1 MKKCVMSLL
10 FFLCLG
16 NNIKTFAQ
24 SQEAKQLLL
33 DVEKLAS
40 LKNILADLKKG
51 YVVVSEGYNTIRNI
65 SEGNFNLHE
74 TFLNSLLQISPTVR
88 NYKRIADIINAQVK
102 IVSEYKTA
110 FRKFQTSNLFNPDEI
125 PYLGKVY
132 SNLFNQ
138 SVKNLDD
145 LAMVITAGK
154 LRMSDDERLSA
165 IDEIWKEVQDERM
178 FLRHF
183 NNNTK
188 ILALQRAKE
197 QNELSIINQLYDINH

>member
-1 MKKCVMSLL
+1 MSLL
-10 FFLCLG
+10 FFLCLW
-16 NNIKTFAQ
+16 NNSKTFAQ

-33 DVEKLAS
+33 NVEKLAS
-40 LKNILADLKKG
+40 LKNILTDLKKG
-51 YVVVSEGYNTIRNI
+51 YVVLSEGYNTIRNI

-88 NYKRIADIINAQVK
+88 NYKRIADIINAQIK
-102 IVSEYKTA
+102 LVSEYKTT
-110 FRKFQTSNLFNPDEI
+110 FRKFQESNLFNPGEI
-125 PYLGKVY
+125 EYLGKVY

-165 IDEIWKEVQDERM
+165 IDEIWKKVDGERM
-178 FLRHF
+178 FLRRF
-183 NNNTK
+183 NNSTK
-188 ILALQRAKE
+188 LLALQRAKE
-197 QNELSIINQLYDINH
+197 QNDVSIMSRLYDVNH

>member
-1 MKKCVMSLL
+1 MKQCVMSLL

-16 NNIKTFAQ
+16 NNLKTFAQ

-40 LKNILADLKKG
+40 LKNILIDLKKG
-51 YVVVSEGYNTIRNI
+51 YAIVSEGYNTIRNI

-88 NYKRIADIINAQVK
+88 NYKRISDIIDAQVK
-102 IVSEYKTA
+102 IVSEYKRA
-110 FRKFQTSNLFNPDEI
+110 FRNFQTSNLFNPGEI
-125 PYLGKVY
+125 EYLGKVY

-145 LAMVITAGK
+145 LAIVVTAGK

-165 IDEIWKEVQDERM
+165 IDEIWKKVKNEQI

-183 NNNTK
+183 NNSTK

-197 QNELSIINQLYDINH
+197 QNDVSEINQLYDVNH

>member
-1 MKKCVMSLL
+1 MKQCVMSLL

-16 NNIKTFAQ
+16 SNIKTFAQ

-40 LKNILADLKKG
+40 LKNILTDLKKG
-51 YVVVSEGYNTIRNI
+51 YAIVSEGYNTIRNI

-74 TFLNSLLQISPTVR
+74 TFLNSLLQISPTVK
-88 NYKRIADIINAQVK
+88 NYKRIADIINAQIK
-102 IVSEYKTA
+102 IVSEYKKA
-110 FRKFQTSNLFNPDEI
+110 FRNFQTSNLFNPGEI
-125 PYLGKVY
+125 EYLGKVY
-132 SNLFNQ
+132 SNLFNR
-138 SVKNLDD
+138 SVKSLDD
-145 LAMVITAGK
+145 LAMVVTAGK

-165 IDEIWKEVQDERM
+165 IDEIWKKVKNEQI

-183 NNNTK
+183 NNSTK

-197 QNELSIINQLYDINH
+197 QNDVSEINQLYDVNH

>member
-1 MKKCVMSLL
+1 MKQCVMSLL

-16 NNIKTFAQ
+16 NIKTFAQ
-24 SQEAKQLLL
+24 SHEAKQLLL
-33 DVEKLAS
+33 DVQKLAS

-51 YVVVSEGYNTIRNI
+51 YVVVSKGYNTIRDI

-88 NYKRIADIINAQVK
+88 NYKRITDIINAQIK
-102 IVSEYKTA
+102 IVSEYKRA
-110 FRKFQTSNLFNPDEI
+110 FRNFQTSNLFNPGEI
-125 PYLGKVY
+125 EYLGKVY
-132 SNLFNQ
+132 SNLFDQ

-145 LAMVITAGK
+145 LATVITAGK

-165 IDEIWKEVQDERM
+165 IDEIWKKVDGEWL
-178 FLRHF
+178 FLRRF

-197 QNELSIINQLYDINH
+197 QNDVSEINQLYDVNH

>member
-1 MKKCVMSLL
+1 MSLL

-16 NNIKTFAQ
+16 NNLKTFAQ
-24 SQEAKQLLL
+24 SHEAKQLLL

-40 LKNILADLKKG
+40 LKNILTDLKKG

-74 TFLNSLLQISPTVR
+74 TFLNSLVQISPTVR

-110 FRKFQTSNLFNPDEI
+110 FKNFRASNLFNPDEI
-125 PYLGKVY
+125 QYLGKVY
-132 SNLFNQ
+132 SNLFDQ

-165 IDEIWKEVQDERM
+165 IHEIWKKVNGEWI

-183 NNNTK
+183 NNSTK

-197 QNELSIINQLYDINH
+197 QHDVSIMSRLYDVNH